1 MGLDRHGFRVSGPD
15 DEGGADELAIGKR
28 IRLGL
33 RRRRWY
39 GRAIR
44 KRRELRTVQLRRKGI
59 APATNVVI
67 AVARNE
73 FVRLPYFLRYYR
85 NLGIEHFLFVDNGSE
100 DATVAYLSEQ
110 PDCSVWSTTASYR
123 KSRFGL
129 DWVNW
134 LARRYCL
141 GRWVLHVDVDEFFV
155 FPFCDTRPIGA
166 LTDWLDG
173 SDIRSF
179 GTMLIDM
186 YPKGRVADATYEAGQ
201 NPLDVAAWFDS
212 GNYTMTRNWDYQS
225 LWIQGGPRARAFF
238 EEDPRRSPALN
249 KVPLVKW
256 RRGTVFASSTHNV
269 LPRGLNL
276 VFDDL
281 GGEKACGVL
290 LHAKFLNTLG
300 ERAKEEA
307 TRAEHY
313 GDGREYRAYAE
324 GLENSPELWC
334 NWSEKYIN
342 WRQLEI
348 LGLMSKGNWA

>member
-1 MGLDRHGFRVSGPD
+1 MQ
-15 DEGGADELAIGKR
+15 IGKR

-39 GRAIR
+39 IRAIR
-44 KRRELRTVQLRRKGI
+44 KRRDLRRIRLRGARI
-59 APATNVVI
+59 SSATNVVI

-73 FVRLPYFLRYYR
+73 HVRLPYFLRYYR
-85 NLGIEHFLFVDNGSE
+85 DLGIEHFLFIDNGSE
-100 DATVAYLSEQ
+100 DESVAYLSEQ
-110 PDCSVWSTTASYR
+110 PDCSVWSTDASYR
-123 KSRFGL
+123 GARFGL

-155 FPFCDTRPIGA
+155 FPFCDTRPIRA

-186 YPKGRVADATYEAGQ
+186 YPKGPVGEATYEAGQ
-201 NPLDVAAWFDS
+201 NPFEVASWFDS
-212 GNYTMTRNWDYQS
+212 GNYTITRNWECKS
-225 LWIQGGPRARAFF
+225 LWIQGGPRARVFF
-238 EEDPRRSPALN
+238 RDDPSRSPALN

-300 ERAKEEA
+300 DRAKDEA
-307 TRAEHY
+307 VRAEHY
-313 GDGREYRAYAE
+313 AGGREYQAYAE
-324 GLENSPELWC
+324 GLESSPELWS
-334 NWSEKYIN
+334 NWSERYIN